1 MSQATYARLAATARN
16 LISDFGQPWTITR
29 TLGPG
34 LSAQRVANGVVVGQV
49 RHLLGDSGVDI
60 GDKELLLDA
69 SAEPIKTER
78 IEAGGES
85 YVIVQVE
92 PIRPAAITIAWRAWA
107 RAG

>member
-1 MSQATYARLAATARN
+1 MSASTYARLARTARD
-16 LISDFGQPWTITR
+16 LIGRFGQPWTITR
-29 TLGPG
+29 TTGPG
-34 LSAQRVANGVVVGQV
+34 QITQRVAMGVVVDQV
-49 RHLLGDSGVDI
+49 RHILGDSGVDI

-69 SAEPIKTER
+69 SAEPAKTER

-92 PIRPAAITIAWRAWA
+92 PIRPGAITIAWRAWA

>member
-1 MSQATYARLAATARN
+1 MSTATYHRLAATARD
-16 LISDFGQPWTITR
+16 LIGRFGQPWTITR
-29 TLGPG
+29 TTGPG
-34 LSAQRVANGVVVGQV
+34 QSTQRVANGVVVGQV
-49 RHLLGDSGVDI
+49 KHLLGDSGVDI

-69 SAEPIKTER
+69 SAEPAKTER

-92 PIRPAAITIAWRAWA
+92 PIKPASILIAWRVWA

>member
-1 MSQATYARLAATARN
+1 MSAATYARLANSARR
-16 LISDFGQPWTITR
+16 LIADFGQPWTITR

-49 RHLLGDSGVDI
+49 QHLLGDSGVDI
-60 GDKELLLDA
+60 GDKEMYLDA

-78 IEAGGES
+78 IEADGES

-92 PIRPAAITIAWRAWA
+92 PIKPAAITIAWRVWA